1 MAWGSFFGA
10 LLGLLIGAYFAPE
23 DGFLAVLFIV
33 VMTIVFSI
41 LLSCMY
47 LLISSRTIA
56 GGATPEDIAEMLYTN
71 IRHSN
76 TEGVLKCLLAGA
88 KASDLKERT
97 VRHSVKRIRL
107 ILRIFRAFGR

>member
-1 MAWGSFFGA
+1 M
-10 LLGLLIGAYFAPE
+10 GLFVGVYFAPE
-23 DGFLAVLFIV
+23 NGFSGILMIVSIAVISSVVSCSLYLFV
-33 VMTIVFSI
+33 
-41 LLSCMY
+41 
-47 LLISSRTIA
+47 SSRTIA

-71 IRHSN
+71 IRHSD